1 MEHFICRSSG
11 KSSSYSRGVREP
23 ERGFHGELGAWGWES
38 EDKQQT
44 LSRAGAQWCSLIR
57 AVCVSPPRCAF
68 GCSRGHMQVSSSLP
82 WCVIAEPCGTPVPPA
97 APPDSCAGCPA
108 EQRSGRGLGCTIDVA
123 FVFLFKLAEAGL
135 AGRPSV
141 RCPGMHCAGDL
152 TPTPEL
158 RCTPP
163 CPLRGPGKSLLFLFY
178 NITWFCKCC
187 FLFRYLYFLLLKVQL
202 KKFKNLRCKNFAI
215 PQNIVKNKKTP
226 KVLQMTPTATFVK
239 QLKLKKLEHPLT
251 PLSPKKH

>member
-1 MEHFICRSSG
+1 MLHHQDVHLDAQGVTRRSPAPCSG
-11 KSSSYSRGVREP
+11 A
-23 ERGFHGELGAWGWES
+23 LL
-38 EDKQQT
+38 
-44 LSRAGAQWCSLIR
+44 LSLVAPQCHQL
-57 AVCVSPPRCAF
+57 
-68 GCSRGHMQVSSSLP
+68 L
-82 WCVIAEPCGTPVPPA
+82 
-97 APPDSCAGCPA
+97 PPDSCAGCPA
-108 EQRSGRGLGCTIDVA
+108 EQRSGRGSGCTIDVA

-187 FLFRYLYFLLLKVQL
+187 FLFQYLYFLLLKV
-202 KKFKNLRCKNFAI
+202 R
-215 PQNIVKNKKTP
+215 
-226 KVLQMTPTATFVK
+226 
-239 QLKLKKLEHPLT
+239 
-251 PLSPKKH
+251 